1 MNRKM
6 SAVSNTHTKITA
18 MKKLFQIKR
27 PLMRFQNVPRL
38 YYSTRTR
45 LAFGMLSKRS
55 VLDKRYRTNAK
66 PRADYIIGYSGLKE
80 GKMWKKLSEAPSD
93 TAGNTHEISLS
104 HFRISYSLI
113 SGGSSRMYVPNEI
126 KH

>member
-66 PRADYIIGYSGLKE
+66 PRADYIIDYSGLKE
-80 GKMWKKLSEAPSD
+80 GTMWKKLSEAPND
-93 TAGNTHEISLS
+93 TAGNTHDISFS
-104 HFRISYSLI
+104 HFCNPSVIFAFYI
-113 SGGSSRMYVPNEI
+113 
-126 KH
+126 H